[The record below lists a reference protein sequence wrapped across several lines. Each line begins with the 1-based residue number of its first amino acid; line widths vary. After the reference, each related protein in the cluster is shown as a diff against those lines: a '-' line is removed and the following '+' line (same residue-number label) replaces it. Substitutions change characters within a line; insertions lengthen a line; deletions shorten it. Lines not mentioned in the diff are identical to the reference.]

1 MLEFIIPVAVVVA
14 VGLVSAILLTFVG
27 NKFAVP
33 VDETQALIREVL
45 PGANCGACGFAGCD
59 DYAAALAADPS
70 VPANKCIPGGEA
82 TVQGICAVL
91 GVDSE
96 GSAPMV
102 ARVLCSGLH
111 DVTKPEMDYQGLASC
126 AAVKQ
131 FFGGPGSC
139 KYGCIGMGDCVAVC
153 QYDAIEIC
161 NGLAKV
167 DKDSCVGCGM
177 CASACPQNIIE
188 IVPKASRVSVGCSSK
203 DAGKAVRAV
212 CEAGCIGCKLCEKA
226 CKFDAIHVV
235 DNLAV
240 IDVEKCVNCGL
251 CAKACPRKVIFVE
264 PKAAKIAQ
272 A

>member
-82 TVQGICAVL
+82 TVQGICSIL
-91 GVDSE
+91 GVDAES
-96 GSAPMV
+96 SAPMA
-102 ARVLCSGLH
+102 ARVLCSGFH

-167 DKDSCVGCGM
+167 DKESCVGCGM
-177 CASACPQNIIE
+177 CANACPQNIIE

-203 DAGKAVRAV
+203 DAGKGVMAV

-251 CAKACPRKVIFVE
+251 CAKACPRKVIYLE
-264 PKAAKIAQ
+264 PKEAK
-272 A
+272 